1 MSLNAVSTK
10 LEEKEKTIDRLKEE
24 IREYIG
30 IIQALEIE
38 KKIKQ
43 ELEDSQNSSMSQD
56 TDADGSK
63 YANENVA
70 AFQKLS
76 EQLSLIEKSLK
87 ENADTKTKDI
97 KKIDDASKNIIKH
110 LQKMETDYNE
120 IVNKLN
126 ETTSFN
132 EHFLYHILDTKLS
145 SSEQE
150 KEIDDI
156 KRLLDVQI
164 KNNDTLVKTFSV
176 EIQGQIKELNKL
188 IGEEMKVDKSAR
200 EKAQLESLNKMEI
213 VHRFTVEIHEQIKEL
228 NKLIEEEMKV
238 DKSAREKAQLE
249 SLNKQILT
257 VKNRT
262 DDITRLNEEI
272 RMRFV
277 PDLAKTLVEIIERIF
292 QKNQAAKN

>member
-1 MSLNAVSTK
+1 MTINVCHDRIRTCANLRLACVDMTSINTFVNQLKDQENKINNLMEENAKHVQK
-10 LEEKEKTIDRLKEE
+10 
-24 IREYIG
+24 
-30 IIQALEIE
+30 IE
-38 KKIKQ
+38 
-43 ELEDSQNSSMSQD
+43 ELEKILNDNKKAMGDSQNSSMSQD

-120 IVNKLN
+120 IVDELN
-126 ETTSFN
+126 ETTNFN
-132 EHFLYHILDTKLS
+132 KGFLDQILHTKLS

-150 KEIDDI
+150 KEIQDI
-156 KRLLDVQI
+156 NRQL
-164 KNNDTLVKTFSV
+164 
-176 EIQGQIKELNKL
+176 IQEREHNK
-188 IGEEMKVDKSAR
+188 K
-200 EKAQLESLNKMEI
+200 I
-213 VHRFTVEIHEQIKEL
+213 VHTFTGEIHEQIKEL